1 MGQEL
6 TAADV
11 MHTDV
16 LTVSPKLPM
25 LDLEKLL
32 IEHRVGGVPV
42 VEDGKII
49 GIISRSDVI
58 RHLTEDQAADA
69 IETEYH
75 WDIGPPTTK
84 RASGSGGSSA
94 DPAAVAEMLSK
105 LEVSDLMVKDVV
117 AVRADAAVSEVA
129 SLMAERHIHRV
140 VVTNDGELLG
150 VITTLDLTRLLADGR
165 ARAER

>member
-11 MHTDV
+11 MHTDI
-16 LTVSPKLPM
+16 LSVSPKLSM

-32 IEHRVGGVPV
+32 IEHRIGGVPV
-42 VEDGKII
+42 VEGGKLV

-58 RHLTEDQAADA
+58 RHLTEDQAAEA

-75 WDIGPPTTK
+75 WDMGPPTTK
-84 RASGSGGSSA
+84 RASGSAGASA
-94 DPAAVAEMLSK
+94 DPSAVAEMLSK
-105 LEVSDLMVKDVV
+105 LTVSDLMVKDVV
-117 AVRADAAVSEVA
+117 AVRADSTVSEVA
-129 SLMAERHIHRV
+129 SLMTERHIHRV
-140 VVTNDGELLG
+140 VVTNDDELQG
-150 VITTLDLTRLLADGR
+150 VITTLDLVRLLADGR